1 MYEDEV
7 TNDDDNCEGITVDRI
22 LKMYEVNDN
31 KTDHTNTITSK
42 VKKSTRKIRNTGKQ

>member
-7 TNDDDNCEGITVDRI
+7 TNDDDNCEGITVDKI

-31 KTDHTNTITSK
+31 KTDHNNTITSK